1 MDFRGI
7 FKRNH
12 TSQQQQ
18 FSDRFAANA
27 NANANDGGPIFGGI
41 SRKLPTSLDLVTAI
55 DATASSLAFS
65 QGIQVVCLNV
75 AENLSNAVAGLTL
88 GIHVCRDLDYDR
100 DANFSLGSNL
110 SLDTYRAN
118 LQRIAFE
125 GGGDELETQ
134 FDTVQTVARTTP
146 WNAMNTARRCILL
159 CSTSGSKPTRDG
171 KNAVQLV
178 EELNALN
185 IKVVVVAPKGV
196 NLHQLSAGTGGLSL
210 ELSNNPTAADLKSLT
225 QLLTRSLT
233 QMGGNGG
240 GKTLVVNPN
249 TQFGHQGT
257 LQI

>member
-27 NANANDGGPIFGGI
+27 NANANDGGPIYGGI
-41 SRKLPTSLDLVTAI
+41 SRKLPTTLDLVTAI

-125 GGGDELETQ
+125 GGGG
-134 FDTVQTVARTTP
+134 RT
-146 WNAMNTARRCILL
+146 
-159 CSTSGSKPTRDG
+159 
-171 KNAVQLV
+171 
-178 EELNALN
+178 
-185 IKVVVVAPKGV
+185 
-196 NLHQLSAGTGGLSL
+196 
-210 ELSNNPTAADLKSLT
+210 
-225 QLLTRSLT
+225 
-233 QMGGNGG
+233 
-240 GKTLVVNPN
+240 
-249 TQFGHQGT
+249 
-257 LQI
+257 